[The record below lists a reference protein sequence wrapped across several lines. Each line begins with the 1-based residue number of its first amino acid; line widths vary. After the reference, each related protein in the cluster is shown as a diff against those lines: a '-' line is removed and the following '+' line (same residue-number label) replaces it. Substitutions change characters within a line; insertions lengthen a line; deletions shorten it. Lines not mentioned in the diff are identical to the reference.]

1 MDKFLSSATL
11 NPGSIGPTLPPM

>member
-11 NPGSIGPTLPPM
+11 NLGSIGPTLPPM